1 MGPELVKPHHLGRRA
16 VIYVRQSTPHQVLTN
31 QESLRLQ
38 YALKQ
43 HAREL
48 GWHEADIDVIDAD
61 LGLSGAAAAHR
72 QGFKDLVA
80 RVTLGEVGLILSTE
94 VTRLARN
101 CSDWYPLLDVCGH
114 CQCLIADRDGVYDA
128 GSANGRLLLGL
139 KGTISE
145 LELHTLRSRL
155 TAGLLAKAARGELA
169 LQLPIGLVRDASGVV
184 TKDPDQEIQARTAL
198 VFATFLG
205 VRTAMATV
213 RALQAR
219 GLTLPRRDRHGDI
232 RWRPATLMAVVGM
245 LRNPAYAGTF
255 VYGRSRLK
263 PSATLGAQPVRLL
276 RPSEG
281 WRFVVKDKYPAY
293 IDIATYEKIQAM
305 LDSNRADYMR
315 TKGRGIP
322 RDGAA
327 LLHGIVWCGEC
338 GHKMAVRYKGGSQY
352 VCNHLHQQ
360 HAAPVCQCLRAAAI
374 DARVAAAFLEA
385 VAPAEIEAWSRARKA
400 QRQADEAFQRAE
412 AQQVE
417 RLRYQAA
424 LAERQFNRVDPDNR
438 LVAAELERR
447 WEVALS
453 ELRQAEVVL
462 ARRGAAVA
470 STRPDTID
478 PRLRAKVVSLG
489 QRLPGLW
496 ADPKVSRAHRKAL
509 LRCLIDKV
517 VLRRRARDQVAV
529 RIVWR
534 GGAVSEFEVTMP
546 VNTLTSLSR
555 YAEMEARVLDLA
567 QTGIEDDMIAH
578 TLTAEGHH
586 SAQHGTALL
595 PSTVR
600 HIRLQHGLKRVPVQ
614 TRWPRVP
621 GWLTVTSIAARL
633 QLPEKWLRDRLRAGA
648 IQTVREPSGRYL
660 FPDSEG
666 TLEALRQLRARAVKQ
681 VDLMPSRL
689 QHQEHHHV

>member
-1 MGPELVKPHHLGRRA
+1 MGSELVKPHHLGRRA
-16 VIYVRQSTPHQVLTN
+16 VIYVRQSSPHQVLTN

-38 YALKQ
+38 CALQ
-43 HAREL
+43 QRAREL
-48 GWHEADIDVIDAD
+48 GWREADIDVIDAD
-61 LGLSGAAAAHR
+61 LGLSGAAATHR
-72 QGFKDLVA
+72 QGFKELVA

-114 CQCLIADRDGVYDA
+114 RQCLIADRDGVYDA

-145 LELHTLRSRL
+145 LELHTLRGRL

-184 TKDPDQEIQARTAL
+184 TKDPDQEIQGRIAL
-198 VFATFLG
+198 VFATFLE
-205 VRTAMATV
+205 VRTAMAVV
-213 RALQAR
+213 RTLQAR
-219 GLTLPRRDRHGDI
+219 GLTLPRRDRHGDTS
-232 RWRPATLMAVVGM
+232 WRPATLMAVVGM
-245 LRNPAYAGTF
+245 LRNPVYAGMF
-255 VYGRSRLK
+255 VYGRTRLGPSPTPGAK
-263 PSATLGAQPVRLL
+263 PVQLPQS
-276 RPSEG
+276 SEG

-293 IDIATYEKIQAM
+293 IDVATFEKIQAM

-322 RDGAA
+322 RDSAA

-352 VCNHLHQQ
+352 VCNHLRQQ
-360 HAAPVCQCLRAAAI
+360 HNAPECQCLRAAAI

-385 VAPAEIEAWSRARKA
+385 IAPAEIEAWSRARKA
-400 QRQADEAFQRAE
+400 QRQADEAFRRAK

-447 WEVALS
+447 WEAALG
-453 ELRQAEVVL
+453 ELRRADMAL
-462 ARRGAAVA
+462 ARRTAVVA
-470 STRPDTID
+470 SSGPDTID
-478 PRLRAKVVSLG
+478 PQLRAKIVSLG
-489 QRLPGLW
+489 QRLPSLW
-496 ADPKVSRAHRKAL
+496 ADPEVSRAHRKAL

-517 VLRRRARDQVAV
+517 VLRRSARDQVAV

-534 GGAVSEFEVTMP
+534 GGAVSELEVTMP
-546 VNTLTSLSR
+546 VNALSALSR
-555 YAEMEARVLDLA
+555 YAEMEARVLALA
-567 QTGIEDDMIAH
+567 RAGVDDVAIAR

-586 SAQHGTALL
+586 SAQHGTAVL
-595 PSTVR
+595 PSSVR
-600 HIRLQHGLKRVPVQ
+600 SIRLGHGLKLVPKQ

-621 GWLTVTSIAARL
+621 GWLTVAGIAARL
-633 QLPEKWLRDRLRAGA
+633 QIPERWLRDHLRAGA
-648 IQTVREPSGRYL
+648 IQTAREPSGRYL
-660 FPDSEG
+660 FPDSESAF
-666 TLEALRQLRARAVKQ
+666 EALRQLRARVVKQ
-681 VDLMPSRL
+681 VDLTPGRL
-689 QHQEHHHV
+689 QHQGHHHA

>member
-43 HAREL
+43 RAREL

-114 CQCLIADRDGVYDA
+114 RQCLIADRDGVYDA

-145 LELHTLRSRL
+145 LELHTLRGRL

-184 TKDPDQEIQARTAL
+184 TKDPDQEIQAADRP
-198 VFATFLG
+198 G
-205 VRTAMATV
+205 VRHFP
-213 RALQAR
+213 R
-219 GLTLPRRDRHGDI
+219 GAHGDGD
-232 RWRPATLMAVVGM
+232 RARAAGARADPAAARPPWRYPLAAGDAHGRRRHAQESGLCRNVR
-245 LRNPAYAGTF
+245 LRPVTAD
-255 VYGRSRLK
+255 
-263 PSATLGAQPVRLL
+263 PSATPGARPVQLP

-305 LDSNRADYMR
+305 LDGNRADYMR

-352 VCNHLHQQ
+352 VCNHLHRQ
-360 HAAPVCQCLRAAAI
+360 HERAGMPMPACRRI

-400 QRQADEAFQRAE
+400 QRQADEAFRRAE

-447 WEVALS
+447 WEAALS
-453 ELRQAEVVL
+453 ELRQAEAAL
-462 ARRGAAVA
+462 ARRTAAVA

-478 PRLRAKVVSLG
+478 PQPAGQGREPRPTAARALG
-489 QRLPGLW
+489 RSQASAART
-496 ADPKVSRAHRKAL
+496 
-509 LRCLIDKV
+509 
-517 VLRRRARDQVAV
+517 RRRCC
-529 RIVWR
+529 
-534 GGAVSEFEVTMP
+534 
-546 VNTLTSLSR
+546 
-555 YAEMEARVLDLA
+555 
-567 QTGIEDDMIAH
+567 
-578 TLTAEGHH
+578 
-586 SAQHGTALL
+586 
-595 PSTVR
+595 
-600 HIRLQHGLKRVPVQ
+600 
-614 TRWPRVP
+614 
-621 GWLTVTSIAARL
+621 AA
-633 QLPEKWLRDRLRAGA
+633 
-648 IQTVREPSGRYL
+648 
-660 FPDSEG
+660 
-666 TLEALRQLRARAVKQ
+666 
-681 VDLMPSRL
+681 
-689 QHQEHHHV
+689 